1 MNDTLSALA
10 PTLSA
15 FSSGQ
20 MSLNDLARQWRQ
32 AAQAHQP
39 ALPAR
44 YTEVLERVL
53 SQLESS
59 ALFTEESCSF
69 SQGDMIAALGDWLQR
84 ARALQQG

>member
-10 PTLSA
+10 PTLTA
-15 FSSGQ
+15 FTAGQ
-20 MSLNDLARQWRQ
+20 LSLPALAQQWRQ

-44 YTEVLERVL
+44 YLEVLERVL

-69 SQGDMIAALGDWLQR
+69 SQGDMVAALGDWLQR
-84 ARALQQG
+84 ARALG

>member
-10 PTLSA
+10 PTLTA
-15 FSSGQ
+15 FTAGQ
-20 MSLNDLARQWRQ
+20 LSLTALAQQWRQ

-44 YTEVLERVL
+44 YLEVLERVL
-53 SQLESS
+53 TQLESS

-69 SQGDMIAALGDWLQR
+69 SQGDMVAALGDWLQR
-84 ARALQQG
+84 ARALG

>member
-10 PTLSA
+10 PTLNA
-15 FSSGQ
+15 FSAGHL
-20 MSLNDLARQWRQ
+20 SLSALAQQWRQ
-32 AAQAHQP
+32 AAHTHQP

-44 YTEVLERVL
+44 YLEVLERVL

-69 SQGDMIAALGDWLQR
+69 SQGDMVAALGDWLQR
-84 ARALQQG
+84 ARALG

>member
-1 MNDTLSALA
+1 MNDTLSALQA
-10 PTLSA
+10 TLPAFSAGHMTLS
-15 FSSGQ
+15 
-20 MSLNDLARQWRQ
+20 DLACQWRQ
-32 AAQAHQP
+32 AAQSHQP

-44 YTEVLERVL
+44 YLEVLERVL

-84 ARALQQG
+84 AQALGR